1 MIAWV
6 SDAAP
11 FRGPM
16 PSAPKNPVRILVL
29 LSLIAL
35 MFFSATAWAKET
47 ALTTILSGLE
57 RVQKLQGMDTRK
69 KYELEARGTR
79 ITGYPDDFLRR
90 RTPAEILESGLS
102 CGCGDYASA
111 FYSLIESQGLQ
122 VIYIDAVALNYSA
135 IEGGDSGH
143 TGVAV
148 KDKESGN
155 WILVD
160 PTDDKILSGNWD
172 PASTL
177 YESPAG
183 RFWIGYKGP
192 LDKYLVRSHS
202 ELRTFYADTLSVEPL
217 LNALRQCRPFVGA
230 EGMARLN
237 SRLWIVQEIAIAHGH
252 SGFALA
258 SQGRLVAF
266 PLRVVVGEVGERKFI
281 LTPKFFPG
289 PSEGRAI
296 RFRKGLFSH
305 LRR

>member
-155 WILVD
+155 
-160 PTDDKILSGNWD
+160 
-172 PASTL
+172 
-177 YESPAG
+177 
-183 RFWIGYKGP
+183 
-192 LDKYLVRSHS
+192 
-202 ELRTFYADTLSVEPL
+202 
-217 LNALRQCRPFVGA
+217 
-230 EGMARLN
+230 
-237 SRLWIVQEIAIAHGH
+237 
-252 SGFALA
+252 
-258 SQGRLVAF
+258 
-266 PLRVVVGEVGERKFI
+266 
-281 LTPKFFPG
+281 
-289 PSEGRAI
+289 
-296 RFRKGLFSH
+296 
-305 LRR
+305 